1 MERGVWWAT
10 VHENHKESD
19 MTEQLTHMQCG
30 GEHSRGPTVRT
41 YKGVIMVGCLKEA
54 SAKQR
59 PERRESEE
67 KEERVP
73 TGPWQQAEDRVRQS
87 TPLVSFR

>member
-1 MERGVWWAT
+1 
-10 VHENHKESD
+10 

-30 GEHSRGPTVRT
+30 GEHGHGPTVRM

-59 PERRESEE
+59 PEGRESEE

-73 TGPWQQAEDRVRQS
+73 TGPWHQAEDRVRQS